1 MNLNKNSKNTE
12 ISAAIPALKDG
23 KTRIFSIE
31 DSSTGT
37 SKVAYLV
44 QEAKTGGADA
54 GTALFL
60 GWGTRLVRA
69 QQRIAPE
76 LVGNFKVGQIVP
88 LDIATEESFEP
99 AYAGQSPLVNSSTGD
114 AILVNGKNIYSHTTL
129 VAEGTGTYTQIPR
142 TAVAATSKVD
152 AMA

>member
-1 MNLNKNSKNTE
+1 MNKNSKNTE
-12 ISAAIPALKDG
+12 IQAAIPALKDG

-44 QEAKTGGADA
+44 QEIKTTGGDA

-60 GWGTRLVRA
+60 GWGNRLVRC

-88 LDIATEESFEP
+88 LDIASTESFEP
-99 AYAGQSPLVNSSTGD
+99 AYEGQSPLVNSSTGEP
-114 AILVNGKNIYSHTTL
+114 IMVNGKNIYSHTSL

-142 TAVAATSKVD
+142 TPVVATSKVD